1 MQIPI
6 VKKIVAEFSI
16 EQLQAAEEALLNEEK
31 PSITIEGEDE
41 GEQLT
46 HVMAAIWI
54 KNDMETNN
62 NPLPKSL
69 RNYTEKVRKSIS

>member
-1 MQIPI
+1 MKIPVVKKLINEYSMEQLEAAENAILEEVEPI
-6 VKKIVAEFSI
+6 VKV
-16 EQLQAAEEALLNEEK
+16 
-31 PSITIEGEDE
+31 EGEDE

-54 KNDMETNN
+54 KRDMEQNDL
-62 NPLPKSL
+62 PLNKSL

>member
-1 MQIPI
+1 MKIPV
-6 VKKIVAEFSI
+6 VKQLVNEYSI
-16 EQLQAAEEALLNEEK
+16 EQLEAAENAILEEVE
-31 PSITIEGEDE
+31 PVIEIEGEDE

-54 KNDMETNN
+54 KRDMEQNDL
-62 NPLPKSL
+62 PLNKSL

>member
-62 NPLPKSL
+62 NPLPKAL